1 MWVAESNKTRLNYF
15 KFFTKGKMK
24 FAIILERLVA
34 VFIFLGVFFK
44 ILHWPGAMALVLF
57 GGIIYLLVVA
67 FKLVRNFRSK
77 WPNEK
82 LKWGNFF
89 TVISGVFIVA
99 SIIFFQQHYPYAKNL
114 GVFGVSILVVA
125 IILTRW
131 RLALEKRH
139 MVIAATFIFWSLSSI
154 IYSIEHQQFHSEIHN
169 QILNL
174 RSVSKEKLNKNR
186 ETNNYDEVSTF
197 CKTID
202 SSIVTLEAQ
211 IIQNFIKNLNIKIEV
226 SYPQKINFGSFNFYE
241 ELFFF
246 SDFGEYI
253 NANFF
258 QLFKST
264 NKDLNSFL
272 KKYEYQEGMDPEL
285 EIQNFFREGKIDHTF
300 IFYAWFLEELK
311 LNVLDYFFE
320 GHEKSNFENLVINQN
335 IDLNQNIK
343 NFLYRQGHLRVSLI
357 IATLFFI
364 LTLYINKVGVK
375 IQFQKPLIFLGL
387 FIFLEFILLT
397 IDPFLQLQIENN
409 YIISILEVG
418 LAALIIPF
426 HSMVEHNLYQNEN
439 QNEPERP

>member
-1 MWVAESNKTRLNYF
+1 M
-15 KFFTKGKMK
+15 
-24 FAIILERLVA
+24 
-34 VFIFLGVFFK
+34 
-44 ILHWPGAMALVLF
+44 
-57 GGIIYLLVVA
+57 
-67 FKLVRNFRSK
+67 
-77 WPNEK
+77 
-82 LKWGNFF
+82 
-89 TVISGVFIVA
+89 
-99 SIIFFQQHYPYAKNL
+99 
-114 GVFGVSILVVA
+114 
-125 IILTRW
+125 
-131 RLALEKRH
+131 
-139 MVIAATFIFWSLSSI
+139 
-154 IYSIEHQQFHSEIHN
+154 
-169 QILNL
+169 
-174 RSVSKEKLNKNR
+174 
-186 ETNNYDEVSTF
+186 
-197 CKTID
+197 
-202 SSIVTLEAQ
+202 
-211 IIQNFIKNLNIKIEV
+211 
-226 SYPQKINFGSFNFYE
+226 
-241 ELFFF
+241 
-246 SDFGEYI
+246 
-253 NANFF
+253 
-258 QLFKST
+258 
-264 NKDLNSFL
+264 

-343 NFLYRQGHLRVSLI
+343 NFLYRQGQLRVSLI

>member
-1 MWVAESNKTRLNYF
+1 MWVVESNKTRLNYF
-15 KFFTKGKMK
+15 KFFTKGKMRLT
-24 FAIILERLVA
+24 IILERLVA

-44 ILHWPGAMALVLF
+44 ILHWPGASVLILF
-57 GGIIYLLVVA
+57 GGIIYLIVVA
-67 FKLVRNFRSK
+67 SKLFKNFSNK

-89 TVISGVFIVA
+89 TVISGLFLIA
-99 SIIFFQQHYPYAKNL
+99 SIIFFQQHYSYAKEL
-114 GVFGVSILVVA
+114 GVFGVSILVGA

-154 IYSIEHQQFHSEIHN
+154 IYSIEHQQFHHEIHN

-174 RSVSKEKLNKNR
+174 RSLSKEKLAKNQ
-186 ETNNYDEVSTF
+186 ETNNYYKVSKF
-197 CKTID
+197 CNTID
-202 SSIVTLEAQ
+202 SSIITLEAE
-211 IIQNFIKNLNIKIEV
+211 IIHSFYTNSNITIKGG
-226 SYPQKINFGSFNFYE
+226 YPQKINFGSFNLYE

-246 SDFGEYI
+246 SNFGQHI
-253 NANFF
+253 NETFF
-258 QLFKST
+258 QLFNSSD
-264 NKDLNSFL
+264 KDLTSFL
-272 KKYEYQEGMDPEL
+272 KKYEFQEGIDSDL
-285 EIQNFFREGKIDHTF
+285 EIYSFFMEGKIDHTF

-311 LNVLDYFFE
+311 LYVIDYFFIDSE
-320 GHEKSNFENLVINQN
+320 NSNFENLVINQN
-335 IDLNQNIK
+335 VGLNQNIN
-343 NFLYRQGHLRVSLI
+343 NFLYRQGQLRVSLI

-364 LTLYINKVGVK
+364 LTLYLNKVGVK

-397 IDPFLQLQIENN
+397 IDPFLQVQIENN
-409 YIISILEVG
+409 YIISMLEVG

-439 QNEPERP
+439 HNEPERP

>member
-24 FAIILERLVA
+24 LTIILERLVA

-44 ILHWPGAMALVLF
+44 ILHWPGAAALVLF

-77 WPNEK
+77 WLNEK

-89 TVISGVFIVA
+89 TVISGLFLIA
-99 SIIFFQQHYPYAKNL
+99 SIIFFQQHYPYAKEL

-154 IYSIEHQQFHSEIHN
+154 IYSIEHQQFHHEIHK

-174 RSVSKEKLNKNR
+174 RSLSKEKLAKNQ
-186 ETNNYDEVSTF
+186 ETNNYYKVSKF
-197 CKTID
+197 CNTID
-202 SSIVTLEAQ
+202 SSIITLEAE
-211 IIQNFIKNLNIKIEV
+211 IIHSFYTNSNITIEGG
-226 SYPQKINFGSFNFYE
+226 YPQKINFGSLNLYE

-246 SDFGEYI
+246 SNFGQHI
-253 NANFF
+253 NETFF
-258 QLFKST
+258 QLFNSSD
-264 NKDLNSFL
+264 KDLTSFL
-272 KKYEYQEGMDPEL
+272 KKYEFQEGIDSDL
-285 EIQNFFREGKIDHTF
+285 EIYSFFMEGKIDHTF
-300 IFYAWFLEELK
+300 IFYTWFLEELK
-311 LNVLDYFFE
+311 LYVIDYFFIDSE
-320 GHEKSNFENLVINQN
+320 NSNFENLVINQN
-335 IDLNQNIK
+335 VGLNQNIK
-343 NFLYRQGHLRVSLI
+343 NFLYRQGQLRVSLI
-357 IATLFFI
+357 TATLFFI
-364 LTLYINKVGVK
+364 LTLYLNKVGVI

-397 IDPFLQLQIENN
+397 IDPFLQIQIENN
-409 YIISILEVG
+409 YIISMLEVG